1 MVSFSRGEVKIINA
15 IAYKNLNEKQILCAF
30 IIACKRNYL
39 NVTKWIIMQ
48 VKTTLNTQ
56 ENINKGF
63 IEACGNNSLEV
74 AQWLLTQVKSTLN
87 TQENINKGFIE
98 ACENNSLEV
107 AQWLLTQ
114 TDDNTKKQGF
124 AAGFRYNNIQI
135 CEMFTQ
141 LDPLKYI
148 YEVDSESGQVISWKI
163 IKKIMPTDT
172 IKKLVKEKCIICL
185 DEDEEVNT
193 NCNHIYCYDCFS
205 RHYRQDSKCAYCPE
219 GTFGRQEIIN
229 YILIE
234 NDSDEDE

>member
-1 MVSFSRGEVKIINA
+1 MVSFTEGEVCSGNQTCPCGCGEVCSLKQTNSLCEEVKIINA
-15 IAYKNLNEKQILCAF
+15 IAYKNLNDQQILNGF
-30 IIACKRNYL
+30 IIACKKNYL
-39 NVTKWIIMQ
+39 NVTKWIITQ
-48 VKTTLNTQ
+48 VKPTLNTQ

-63 IEACGNNSLEV
+63 I
-74 AQWLLTQVKSTLN
+74 K
-87 TQENINKGFIE
+87 

-114 TDDNTKKQGF
+114 VDDNGKKQGF
-124 AAGFRYNNIQI
+124 AAGFEYNNIQI
-135 CEMFTQ
+135 CKMFTQ
-141 LDPLKYI
+141 LNPLKYI
-148 YEVDSESGQVISWKI
+148 YEVDSETGQVISWKI
-163 IKKIMPTDT
+163 RKTVIAINT
-172 IKKLVKEKCIICL
+172 IKKLFKEKCIICL
-185 DEDEEVNT
+185 DADEEVNT